1 MNFSKALVVDIETDG
16 LNPTVVHCV
25 CANGDMFYDANTFNS
40 FLSANHNKYDMV
52 VGHNI
57 IGFDCPALTRLWKVD
72 FSNFSILDSLV
83 LSRLANPSRDGG
95 HSLRSWGERLNF
107 PKGDYSDWSTLT
119 PEMVEYCKQDVA
131 VTRGMLKALEKEL
144 EGFSDESIQLEHEVQ
159 SIVVRQIKNGWKLDQ
174 PKARDL
180 LALLKERQ
188 YDLESEV
195 QRTFKPLPTFI
206 KEIVPKV
213 KKDGTYSD
221 VGLKFLGGRDSINNV
236 SGAFSRVDYPAFNL
250 GSRQQIARH
259 LQYYGWKPTQLT
271 EYGTKRLDL
280 IGKSLKTRDTALR
293 AFELDKKLGKYVK
306 VDETLL
312 ESVKGIP
319 QAALIAEYL
328 MLQKRI
334 GLVSS
339 WIDAVDDT
347 TGRVHGYVNSI
358 GAVTGRMTH
367 SSPNMAQVPS
377 NGSPYGV
384 ESRGCWVAA
393 EGYSLVGCDAS
404 GLELRMLAHYMDD
417 KDYTSE
423 VLDGDIHT
431 ANMLAAG
438 LTERPQA
445 KTFIYAFLY
454 GAGDAK
460 IGSIVG
466 GGAKEGKRLKD
477 QFLANTPALAKL
489 KDRVAA
495 KAKAGYLNGLD
506 GRKVYVRSEHAA
518 LNTLLQSAGAIIM
531 KKALTLLSDY
541 AKLWGI
547 EHRFVGNIHDE
558 FQCEVIKG
566 KEDVFGRLAVSCIQA
581 AGLHFKLRCPLDG
594 DYKVGESW
602 ANTH

>member
-271 EYGTKRLDL
+271 E
-280 IGKSLKTRDTALR
+280 TALN
-293 AFELDKKLGKYVK
+293 V
-306 VDETLL
+306 
-312 ESVKGIP
+312 
-319 QAALIAEYL
+319 
-328 MLQKRI
+328 
-334 GLVSS
+334 
-339 WIDAVDDT
+339 
-347 TGRVHGYVNSI
+347 
-358 GAVTGRMTH
+358 
-367 SSPNMAQVPS
+367 
-377 NGSPYGV
+377 
-384 ESRGCWVAA
+384 
-393 EGYSLVGCDAS
+393 
-404 GLELRMLAHYMDD
+404 
-417 KDYTSE
+417 
-423 VLDGDIHT
+423 
-431 ANMLAAG
+431 
-438 LTERPQA
+438 
-445 KTFIYAFLY
+445 
-454 GAGDAK
+454 
-460 IGSIVG
+460 
-466 GGAKEGKRLKD
+466 
-477 QFLANTPALAKL
+477 
-489 KDRVAA
+489 
-495 KAKAGYLNGLD
+495 
-506 GRKVYVRSEHAA
+506 
-518 LNTLLQSAGAIIM
+518 
-531 KKALTLLSDY
+531 
-541 AKLWGI
+541 
-547 EHRFVGNIHDE
+547 
-558 FQCEVIKG
+558 
-566 KEDVFGRLAVSCIQA
+566 
-581 AGLHFKLRCPLDG
+581 
-594 DYKVGESW
+594 
-602 ANTH
+602 

>member
-16 LNPTVVHCV
+16 LNPTVIHCV

-40 FLSANHNKYDMV
+40 FLSANHDKYDMV

-259 LQYYGWKPTQLT
+259 LQYYGWKPTEKT
-271 EYGTKRLDL
+271 EKGS
-280 IGKSLKTRDTALR
+280 II
-293 AFELDKKLGKYVK
+293 
-306 VDETLL
+306 VDEGTLS
-312 ESVKGIP
+312 SVVGIP

-466 GGAKEGKRLKD
+466 GGANEGKRLKD

-495 KAKAGYLNGLD
+495 
-506 GRKVYVRSEHAA
+506 R
-518 LNTLLQSAGAIIM
+518 Q
-531 KKALTLLSDY
+531 
-541 AKLWGI
+541 
-547 EHRFVGNIHDE
+547 
-558 FQCEVIKG
+558 
-566 KEDVFGRLAVSCIQA
+566 RL
-581 AGLHFKLRCPLDG
+581 G
-594 DYKVGESW
+594 
-602 ANTH
+602 T

>member
-259 LQYYGWKPTQLT
+259 LQYYGWKPTEKT
-271 EYGTKRLDL
+271 EKGS
-280 IGKSLKTRDTALR
+280 II
-293 AFELDKKLGKYVK
+293 
-306 VDETLL
+306 VDEGTLS
-312 ESVKGIP
+312 SVVGIP

-477 QFLANTPALAKL
+477 QFLANTPALASL

-531 KKALTLLSDY
+531 KKALTLLSEY

-602 ANTH
+602 EETH

>member
-16 LNPTVVHCV
+16 LNPTVIHCV
-25 CANGDMFYDANTFNS
+25 CANGDMFYDANAFNS
-40 FLSANHNKYDMV
+40 FLSANHDKYDMV

-259 LQYYGWKPTQLT
+259 LQYYGWKPTEKT
-271 EYGTKRLDL
+271 EKGS
-280 IGKSLKTRDTALR
+280 II
-293 AFELDKKLGKYVK
+293 
-306 VDETLL
+306 VDEGTLS
-312 ESVKGIP
+312 SVVGIP

-328 MLQKRI
+328 MLQKRR

-404 GLELRMLAHYMDD
+404 GLELRMLAHYMND

-477 QFLANTPALAKL
+477 QFLANTPALAIL

-495 KAKAGYLNGLD
+495 TAKAGYLNGLD

-531 KKALTLLSDY
+531 KKALTLLSEY

-602 ANTH
+602 EQTH